1 MACLYALE
9 RLSRRIGDCAMT
21 DAELSRDLALALGYY
36 PESVSVKWKHLHVY
50 RWCARYQRNLWFRW
64 DYRDPSVCLP
74 LLDMLMREYG
84 CDFGAG
90 ASDYIVWFN
99 DGKNQV
105 SHYDTLP
112 EAVARAVIAVKG
124 AK

>member
-1 MACLYALE
+1 
-9 RLSRRIGDCAMT
+9 MT

-50 RWCARYQRNLWFRW
+50 RWCARYKRNLWFRW

-74 LLDMLMREYG
+74 LLEWLAQPYG
-84 CDFGAG
+84 VVEIWPNEESWSVRVTDHVMTTRTNITA
-90 ASDYIVWFN
+90 
-99 DGKNQV
+99 
-105 SHYDTLP
+105 DTLP
-112 EAVARAVIAVKG
+112 QAVARAVIAVKG

>member
-1 MACLYALE
+1 
-9 RLSRRIGDCAMT
+9 MT

-50 RWCARYQRNLWFRW
+50 RWCARYKRNLWFRW

-84 CDFGAG
+84 VVPLYSDRRKKFG
-90 ASDYIVWFN
+90 VWY
-99 DGKNQV
+99 GKEWKV
-105 SHYDTLP
+105 RTGDTLP